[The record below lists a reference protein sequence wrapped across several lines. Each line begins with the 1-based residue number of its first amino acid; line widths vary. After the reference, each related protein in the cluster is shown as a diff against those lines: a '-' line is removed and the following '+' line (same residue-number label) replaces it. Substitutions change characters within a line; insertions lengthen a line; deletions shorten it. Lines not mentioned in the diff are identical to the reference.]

1 MNEALASQ
9 QLLRLFQLVSPALPV
24 GAYAYSRGLEWAVQ
38 AGWVKNEE
46 QTLEWLTGLLQQPL
60 CYLDAPV
67 FLRLFRAWQSG
78 NKAEVREWNAFLSA
92 SRESAEFQAEDHQM
106 GRALARLLVDLAILE
121 AKVWQGSQHA
131 SFASMFALAAS
142 AWGLAEEE
150 SCLGFL
156 WGWTESSV
164 AAAIK
169 LVPLGQTA
177 GQRILSRCVEVIP
190 GVLQKAR
197 LLPDDDIGY
206 MTPGLAIAGAL
217 HETQHTRLF
226 RS

>member
-1 MNEALASQ
+1 MKTSLSSQ
-9 QLLRLFQLVSPALPV
+9 GLLRLFQLVSPALPV

-38 AGWVKNEE
+38 AGWVRNEA
-46 QTLEWLTGLLQQPL
+46 QTLEWLRGLLRQPL

-67 FLRLFRAWQSG
+67 FLRLYRGWKTG
-78 NKAEVREWNAFLSA
+78 NAAEVRQWNAFLCA
-92 SRESAEFQAEDHQM
+92 GRESAEFLAEDQQM
-106 GRALARLLVDLAILE
+106 GRALARLLLDLEIPE
-121 AKVWQGSQHA
+121 AAGWQGSQET
-131 SFASMFALAAS
+131 SFAAMFALAAC
-142 AWGLAEEE
+142 AWGVPEAE

-177 GQRILSRCVEVIP
+177 GQRILSCCVEIIP
-190 GVLQKAR
+190 DVLRQAQS
-197 LLPDDDIGY
+197 LPDDDIGY